1 MFSYH
6 VLHFLCNTYYGE
18 RRGCVGWLL
27 FVHSLPGQNGALRI
41 STWRSLQGA
50 GAGSLR
56 DGVSALPDRPEF
68 ADALAGL
75 RREIQASGGT
85 AHVLRVPGSGE
96 ASDAELRLL
105 FDRADDYAALVAG
118 IERTL
123 SALGECSESEARRNA
138 RQHARELARIEA
150 IDFFGSDGRDRAQAL
165 VASLTDSIT
174 KRFSPDEPVAVSA
187 SLPQLSPDA
196 YRGRV
201 WVTRARMWVD
211 RVACAWLIRRFVDP
225 DATFRWLDDVR
236 EAPADAVGFDYGA
249 AFTHVGDLTT
259 FEAIAASFGLREH
272 AALARIGGIVHVLDI
287 GGPAVPE
294 AAGFEAV
301 LAGMRDRARDDA
313 ELLETM
319 GPVLDAL
326 HDAFANDV
334 APPR

>member
-1 MFSYH
+1 MD
-6 VLHFLCNTYYGE
+6 
-18 RRGCVGWLL
+18 WLL

-41 STWRSLQGA
+41 STWRSLQGI

-56 DGVSALPDRPEF
+56 DGVSMLPDRPQF
-68 ADALAGL
+68 ADALGGL
-75 RREIQASGGT
+75 RRDIQASGGT

-96 ASDAELRLL
+96 ASDAELRVL
-105 FDRADDYAALVAG
+105 FDRAKDYATLVADV
-118 IERTL
+118 ERTL
-123 SALGECSESEARRNA
+123 SALGESSESEARRNA

-165 VASLTDSIT
+165 LASLGDAIT

-187 SLPQLSPDA
+187 SIPQLSLDD
-196 YRGRV
+196 YRRRV

-225 DATFRWLDDVR
+225 EATFRWLDDVR
-236 EAPADAVGFDYGA
+236 EAPADAVGFDYDGA

-272 AALARIGGIVHVLDI
+272 PALVRIGGIVHVLDI

-313 ELLETM
+313 ELLEKM
-319 GPVLDAL
+319 GTVLDAL